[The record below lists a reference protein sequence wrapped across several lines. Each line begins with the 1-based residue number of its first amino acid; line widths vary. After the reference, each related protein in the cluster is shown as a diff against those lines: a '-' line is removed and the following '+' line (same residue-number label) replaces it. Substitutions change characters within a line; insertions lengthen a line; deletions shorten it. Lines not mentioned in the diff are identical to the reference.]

1 VSRKKGRKA
10 VGGLEFSLA
19 RMRPAYQREIQIR
32 FAMAELA
39 PGITCAFDASITWEG
54 YRYVKAE

>member
-1 VSRKKGRKA
+1 VSLIILNEKEERRKV

-32 FAMAELA
+32 FAMAELT
-39 PGITCAFDASITWEG
+39 PGIACVFDVSIT
-54 YRYVKAE
+54 